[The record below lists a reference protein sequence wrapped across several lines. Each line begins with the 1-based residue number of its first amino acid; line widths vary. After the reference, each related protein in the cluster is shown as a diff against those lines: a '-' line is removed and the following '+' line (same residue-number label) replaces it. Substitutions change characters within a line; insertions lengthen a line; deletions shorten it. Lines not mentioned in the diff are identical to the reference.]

1 MNKFQFK
8 DTDEDTNEDTVEDI
22 VDIDI
27 VDIDIVDIVENSEK
41 TTVFN
46 KIINSFKSLLN
57 LH

>member
-27 VDIDIVDIVENSEK
+27 VDIDIVDIVEDMF
-41 TTVFN
+41 TPL
-46 KIINSFKSLLN
+46 KI
-57 LH
+57 